1 MLNIKNFKINLIM
14 AINYGARQEITRAA
28 KEICKKVL
36 KNKININQIDENE
49 IEKIYILKVYQ
60 IQI

>member
-1 MLNIKNFKINLIM
+1 M

-36 KNKININQIDENE
+36 KIKFKKI
-49 IEKIYILKVYQ
+49 K
-60 IQI
+60 